1 MSKKGNVE
9 VITSDGIA
17 AITFFHP
24 KSNSMPSD
32 LLHVLSEAITN
43 AGKDSHAMVIVLKS
57 KGDKAFCAGAS
68 FDELIEIND
77 METGKKFFMGFANV
91 INAIRKCP
99 KLVIVRVQAKAV
111 GGSLGLISAADYA
124 LASTKASV
132 RLSEFSLGIGPFVIG
147 PAVERKIGISAFSAM
162 SIDCEWRKAKWAKRI
177 GLYNETYHTI
187 EELDEAVQSLAK
199 KISKFSPEAAREQK
213 KMFWEGVE
221 DWADLFHKRAETV
234 GRLVMSGFTRNF
246 IKQFKNR

>member
-1 MSKKGNVE
+1 MSKKENVE

-17 AITFFHP
+17 SITFFHP

-32 LLHVLSEAITN
+32 LLQVLSKAIIN
-43 AGKDSHAMVIVLKS
+43 AGNDSHANVIVLTS

-68 FDELIEIND
+68 FDELIEIGD
-77 METGKKFFMGFANV
+77 IETGKNFFMGFANV
-91 INAIRKCP
+91 INSIRKCP

-111 GGSLGLISAADYA
+111 GGSLGLIAAADYA
-124 LASTKASV
+124 LASNKASV

-162 SIDCEWRKAKWAKRI
+162 SVDCRWRKAKWAKRA
-177 GLYNETYHTI
+177 GLYNETYRTTA
-187 EELDEAVQSLAK
+187 ELDEAVYGLAK
-199 KISKFSPEAAREQK
+199 KISKYSPEAAGELK

-221 DWADLFHKRAETV
+221 DWDYLFHKRAETV
-234 GRLVMSGFTRNF
+234 GRLVMSDFTRNF
-246 IKQFKNR
+246 IKQFKGG